1 MPLYAMSGCW
11 VLRPVFSS
19 IRNRAIDL
27 SERLGRE
34 TGKRWFSLLEEFFAF
49 VPVFAKEIREDQVRL
64 SRGEKL
70 PRGKEEISQKD
81 RLEIPRHI
89 SEIPHV
95 KMEKGDR
102 RWGIVVVIV
111 LALAFLLFGR

>member
-1 MPLYAMSGCW
+1 M
-11 VLRPVFSS
+11 
-19 IRNRAIDL
+19 
-27 SERLGRE
+27 
-34 TGKRWFSLLEEFFAF
+34 
-49 VPVFAKEIREDQVRL
+49 PVFAKEIREDQVRF

-70 PRGKEEISQKD
+70 PRGEEGTSKKD

-102 RWGIVVVIV
+102 RWGTVVVIV